1 MIIYNYENDFIL
13 SSEEI
18 YSTWIAVIIESED
31 KQEGEISFIFC
42 DDVYLNKL
50 NNEYLQH
57 DTLTDIITFDYSI
70 GNELSGDIFISTE
83 RVFDNATEFKV
94 TFENE
99 LKRVMAHGVLHLAG
113 YKDKTLED
121 SEQMRTK
128 ENEKMLMFHVER

>member
-13 SSEEI
+13 SNEKS
-18 YSTWIAVIIESED
+18 YSAWIAALIFSEG
-31 KQEGEISFIFC
+31 KQEGQISFVFC

-57 DTLTDIITFDYSI
+57 DTLTDIITFDYSL

-83 RVFDNATEFKV
+83 RVLDNAGEFMV

-99 LKRVMAHGVLHLAG
+99 LSRVMAHGILHLAG
-113 YKDKTLED
+113 YKDKTIED
-121 SEQMRTK
+121 SKQMRSK
-128 ENEKMLMFHVER
+128 ENEKILMFHVEP

>member
-13 SSEEI
+13 SNEEI
-18 YSTWIAVIIESED
+18 YSTWIVVIIESED

-83 RVFDNATEFKV
+83 RVHDNAAEFGV
-94 TFENE
+94 TFKNE
-99 LKRVMAHGVLHLAG
+99 LNRVMAHGLLHLAG

-121 SEQMRTK
+121 SEQMRIK